1 MVAYYPRFSVA
12 NHGAP
17 PSIDT
22 PLHAFLPFNH
32 VDHLHPDWAIALAA
46 SANGRAK
53 LDEFNRRFKRR
64 LIWVPWQRPG
74 FELALMLR
82 RAVEEH
88 PGATASSSPA
98 TACSRGATRRA
109 SAT

>member
-1 MVAYYPRFSVA
+1 MVAHYPRFSVA

-46 SANGRAK
+46 SANGKAK
-53 LDEFNRRFKRR
+53 LDEFNRRFGRTAR
-64 LIWVPWQRPG
+64 SGCRG
-74 FELALMLR
+74 SAR
-82 RAVEEH
+82 
-88 PGATASSSPA
+88 ASSW
-98 TACSRGATRRA
+98 R
-109 SAT
+109 